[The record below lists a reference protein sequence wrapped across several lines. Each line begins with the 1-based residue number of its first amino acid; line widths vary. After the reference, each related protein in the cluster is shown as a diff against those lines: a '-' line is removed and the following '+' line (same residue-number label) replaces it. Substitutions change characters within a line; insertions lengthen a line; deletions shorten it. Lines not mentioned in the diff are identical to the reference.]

1 MTIITLKIENDNL
14 LDKIINLIKNF
25 NVKIEIEHLDNKE
38 KEELFNIL
46 KNDEFI
52 SLEEFAKKHNL

>member
-1 MTIITLKIENDNL
+1 MTIITLKVENDNL
-14 LDKIINLIKNF
+14 LDKIINLIKKF

-46 KNDEFI
+46 RNDEFI
-52 SLEEFAKKHNL
+52 SSEEFAKKHNL